1 MAKSLHDLLAHNAV
15 FGTLNAQQQAA
26 AMQHAFQHH
35 FQKGAYLTFYGDV
48 WPYLFMVTRG
58 QVDCIKESNEGRQLI
73 IRSLHPGDIFWG
85 LAFFND
91 EAGNPVSLHSVTPSE
106 IYRWS
111 RADLLPILQE
121 EPNALWRLCQQM
133 TQYMQRASQMVEGL
147 AFQPVAG
154 RLARLLL
161 DQFSDSGQQSMGRS
175 LTLDQ
180 LAAKI
185 GTTREQVCRA
195 LYQFSDHDL
204 IHITRT
210 EFTLIDE
217 EGLAE
222 MAGKS

>member
-1 MAKSLHDLLAHNAV
+1 MDGNLRVLLAQNPV
-15 FGTLNAQQQAA
+15 FGLLDARQQAR
-26 AMQHAFQHH
+26 AMQRAFQHNY
-35 FQKGAYLTFYGDV
+35 QEGAYLTFNGDV

-58 QVDCIKESNEGRQLI
+58 QVDGMKESNEGRQLI
-73 IRSLHPGDIFWG
+73 VVSLHPGNIFWG

-91 EAGNPVSLHSVTPSE
+91 AAANPVSLHSVTDSE

-111 RADLLPILQE
+111 RADLLPILQD

-133 TQYMQRASQMVEGL
+133 THYMLQASQIVEGL

-161 DQFSDSGQQSMGRS
+161 DQFSDAGQQSMDRS

-195 LYQFSDHDL
+195 LYQFSDRDL

-210 EFTLIDE
+210 EFTLINED
-217 EGLAE
+217 GLAD